1 MFSSSKLHDLPNFQ
15 VVILFKKII
24 YMAFDQGWLISD
36 SHNAREFR
44 FYPEK
49 KHARFYLEKKIK
61 SFPTNVLLR

>member
-1 MFSSSKLHDLPNFQ
+1 
-15 VVILFKKII
+15 
-24 YMAFDQGWLISD
+24 MAFDQGWLISD